1 MVQGRW
7 QQESGEKQRPWASN
21 LLRENIMHTVNEGRK
36 ETSNAVRILAAAAF
50 LMTVGSGYAIST
62 HVAGAV
68 DESKVAIPVVPAA
81 GHDLAPAVYFPAQYV
96 NQAKEVEQ
104 HIQAF

>member
-1 MVQGRW
+1 
-7 QQESGEKQRPWASN
+7 
-21 LLRENIMHTVNEGRK
+21 MHTANEGRK
-36 ETSNAVRILAAAAF
+36 ETSNTVRILAAAAF
-50 LMTVGSGYAIST
+50 LAMVGSGYVIST

-68 DESKVAIPVVPAA
+68 DESKIAIPEIPVVNP
-81 GHDLAPAVYFPAQYV
+81 DLAPAVYFPAQYV

>member
-1 MVQGRW
+1 
-7 QQESGEKQRPWASN
+7 
-21 LLRENIMHTVNEGRK
+21 MHTANEGRK

-50 LMTVGSGYAIST
+50 LAMAGSGYVIST
-62 HVAGAV
+62 HGAGAV
-68 DESKVAIPVVPAA
+68 DESKIAIPVVPAA
-81 GHDLAPAVYFPAQYV
+81 GHDFAPAVYFPAQYV

>member
-1 MVQGRW
+1 MSTGNNTST
-7 QQESGEKQRPWASN
+7 ESSN
-21 LLRENIMHTVNEGRK
+21 PLRV
-36 ETSNAVRILAAAAF
+36 LAAAVF
-50 LMTVGSGYAIST
+50 LVMVGSGYAITT

-68 DESKVAIPVVPAA
+68 DESKIAIPVVPAVV
-81 GHDLAPAVYFPAQYV
+81 HDLAPAVYFPAQYV